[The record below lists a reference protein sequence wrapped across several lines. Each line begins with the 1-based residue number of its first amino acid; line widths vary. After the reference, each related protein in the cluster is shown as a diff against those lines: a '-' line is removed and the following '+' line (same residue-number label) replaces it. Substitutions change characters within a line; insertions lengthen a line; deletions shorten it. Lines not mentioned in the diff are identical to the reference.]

1 MVEADTALLETDSS
15 MEMEAELEKL
25 DDTLSFIK
33 MTDFRIGGQNFV
45 LNHEEP
51 IFASAIP
58 QTKTKELSDCGT
70 CKIVA
75 LNKKNTVFC

>member
-33 MTDFRIGGQNFV
+33 MTDFRIGG
-45 LNHEEP
+45 
-51 IFASAIP
+51 
-58 QTKTKELSDCGT
+58 
-70 CKIVA
+70 
-75 LNKKNTVFC
+75 